1 MKNNQPVTNTEVV
14 LGEHDTIVTQ
24 TDLKGIITYV
34 NPDFIRISGFSE
46 AELIGKNHNLVRH
59 PDMPVAAFADL
70 WDTLKK
76 GKPWNGL
83 VKNRCKNGDYYWV
96 NAYVSPIEK
105 NGALTGYTSMRTKP
119 SRDQIEAAANL
130 YRSLNAG
137 TANFVLK
144 EGNVVRTGI
153 TANLNPL
160 AWLDSLSARAQLLT
174 LIGAFLLGLAALYG
188 LNQAILQKV
197 QVGGPVYTE
206 IDLQKELIANILPP
220 PAYLVESWQV
230 ALEMATAPEPE
241 LAALADKSRA
251 LRQEYES
258 RHKYWLDNLETGE
271 LKTKIVDEAWRP
283 GVAFLDLRD
292 RQYIPSLLAG
302 NREAALALLPEMKA
316 RYAEHRHKIDEVVKL
331 ATIEHNATEV
341 GADNVITQGTRLL
354 SAFAFALALFIAVLG
369 RSVYRN
375 LTRAGDPIYLGG
387 IIRHIAIGNLAISID
402 THKESRD
409 SVLHIVKQL
418 QARLGTLIRIVADEA
433 NQIAVQSQQM
443 VAASAQVDSSVRV
456 QSESAAT
463 VASTTEELTTS
474 IHQVAENAQEALT
487 ISNDSSAAC
496 EKGVQVIQNAVQSM
510 GQIAE
515 TVREAAQTVMSLG
528 AQSDNISSVVHVI
541 QDIADQTNLLAL
553 NAAIEAARAGEQGR
567 GFAVVADEVR
577 KLAERTS
584 SATREIETMIG
595 SIQNGLQNAV
605 TNMESGVK
613 QVDNGVSLAS
623 EAGESINR
631 IRDGALRVSQ
641 VVAEIS
647 DALAEQRIASESIAQ
662 QIEKIAQGTEENSA
676 SAQQTSTG
684 AAMLEKAAL
693 QMQNSVSRFVV

>member
-1 MKNNQPVTNTEVV
+1 MKNNQPVTNTEVA
-14 LGEHDTIVTQ
+14 LSEHDTIVTQ
-24 TDLKGIITYV
+24 TDLKGTITYA
-34 NPDFIRISGFSE
+34 NQDFIRISGFSE
-46 AELIGKNHNLVRH
+46 EELIGKNHNLVRH

-70 WDTLKK
+70 WDTLKQ

-105 NGALTGYTSMRTKP
+105 NGAVTGYTSMRTKP
-119 SRDQIEAAANL
+119 SRDQIEAATNL

-137 TANFVLK
+137 TANFALK

-153 TANLNPL
+153 TAKLNPL

-174 LIGAFLLGLAALYG
+174 LIGAFLLGLAALCG
-188 LNQAILQKV
+188 LNQAVLQKV
-197 QVGGPVYTE
+197 QVGGPIYTA
-206 IDLQKELIANILPP
+206 IDLQKELIADILPP

-230 ALEMATAPEPE
+230 ALEMATAPESE
-241 LAALADKSRA
+241 LAALADKSRS
-251 LRQEYES
+251 LRHEYES
-258 RHKYWLDNLETGE
+258 RHKYWLDNLETGA
-271 LKTKIVDEAWRP
+271 LKTKIVDEAWKP
-283 GVAFLDLRD
+283 GVEFLDLRD

-331 ATIEHNATEV
+331 AIVEHDATEV
-341 GADNVITQGTRLL
+341 GANNVIAQGTLL
-354 SAFAFALALFIAVLG
+354 LIVVAVVIALFIAVLG

-375 LTRAGDPIYLGG
+375 LTRAGDPIYLGE
-387 IIRHIAIGNLAISID
+387 IIRHIAVGNLAISID

-409 SVLHIVKQL
+409 SMLHIVKQL
-418 QARLGTLIRIVADEA
+418 QARLRTLIRIVADEA
-433 NQIAVQSQQM
+433 NQVAVQSQQM

-515 TVREAAQTVMSLG
+515 TVREASQTVMSLG
-528 AQSDNISSVVHVI
+528 AQSDHISSVVHVI

-584 SATREIETMIG
+584 SATHEIETMIG

-605 TNMESGVK
+605 ANMESGVK
-613 QVDNGVSLAS
+613 QVDSGVSLAS
-623 EAGESINR
+623 EAGKSINR

-676 SAQQTSTG
+676 SAQQTSAG